1 MCLKQNRKIQR
12 WKEET
17 LAQAHWQPF
26 DKHYRIASRDFRLPE
41 TDKAFRFVVKQKTET
56 NETRCFGSTHMEL
69 SAAKI
74 LDRYHIRWPIET
86 GIKDLVENYFLNK
99 PTGDSPEKVEVHYY
113 CVMIARL
120 LIDYFR
126 SVLKE
131 PQWRMPEGWESV
143 LSTIRTSV
151 FSNQNCELTLDDTG
165 DLLLTYL
172 DGDPTGIKANMREM
186 LERRRE
192 AGLNQVSWW
201 GNRGVRIRIED
212 RYGFAGGPGND

>member
-1 MCLKQNRKIQR
+1 MVKQNI
-12 WKEET
+12 ET
-17 LAQAHWQPF
+17 H
-26 DKHYRIASRDFRLPE
+26 
-41 TDKAFRFVVKQKTET
+41 
-56 NETRCFGSTHMEL
+56 ETRCFGSTHTEL
-69 SAAKI
+69 SATKI
-74 LDRYHIRWPIET
+74 LDRYHIRWPVET

-126 SVLKE
+126 GVLKE
-131 PQWRMPEGWESV
+131 PRWRMPESWESV

-172 DGDPTGIKANMREM
+172 DGDPTGVKANVRDM

-192 AGLNQVSWW
+192 AGLNRVSWW
-201 GNRGVRIRIED
+201 GGRGVSIRIED
-212 RYGFAGGPGND
+212 RYGFVSGLDND